1 MFLNNINI
9 DDAIIDVEPLSTRLC
24 SQVDNLRTLLREK
37 IDNDDINGAI
47 NIAEKYVG
55 NDCLVA
61 LLAMVQCVERDI
73 NADFRPID
81 NQPLALKNMADV
93 ALLALTE
100 MYQVGESVLKSYYGW
115 YPIDQSSTVSGGIV
129 YEHRETGEISEEP
142 NHDKLSWQLKLMLS
156 IPILIE
162 PGVKDGKV
170 VWAAE
175 VVYYHHTTPNS
186 IDDKEEHP
194 FDLEHLG
201 QQSDCISVL
210 NVLKS
215 EEDCG
220 KSAVHLQGIYTG
232 CWTGLYAEP
241 YEEMNISNQLGQAL
255 ESWTSTTMAGLT
267 SSSSLVDA
275 PRVLVF
281 GLGCGQL
288 VSFLQRYIANIELQV
303 VEPSQLMF
311 DVAKTCYQ
319 LQPAVLD
326 CVSIIDP
333 IEYVKN
339 QCLEENGGGFDAII
353 VNCCSSEDTF
363 PTSLNDGHFFNGL
376 ISILSN
382 QSTSTLLINAGV
394 SVDSVSTLVGNASS
408 NNNILI
414 LKEHMLRDH
423 TESDNEG
430 MIVAARRQK
439 WLLSV
444 ESWQRE
450 YLGDD
455 IQLSGAM
462 DVDKAQQTEVIR
474 IKKFLSLEEIE
485 MIQSV
490 AKDELVQGN
499 ESLKKHSLNWKVV
512 YLQANNIFHKKL
524 ATIRQKILETVQQVD
539 NNNWRLFDNV
549 EHVNIRVVEYHKNE
563 VNHEL
568 SDPKH
573 YDLNSLLTMDIMLSE
588 DGDFEGGD
596 LQTLESDGT
605 LKRHEFT
612 QGDALIFVSHKYHCV
627 SRVRS
632 GKRNV
637 MVLEFWYG
645 AERTCPHRC
654 EHFGSDICSKDT
666 SQELYTQ
673 QYHPKQINQVKEESK
688 SSLPF
693 RLGSVSSC
701 KEDSRE
707 TLQLL
712 WEPTELD
719 KPVNVKEEKHTI
731 DAAAAFAC
739 FGSDSSDDE
748 IS

>member
-9 DDAIIDVEPLSTRLC
+9 DDTKVDIEPLSTRLC
-24 SQVDNLRTLLREK
+24 SQVDNLRTLLQEK

-55 NDCLVA
+55 NDCLVP

-73 NADFRPID
+73 KTDFCPID
-81 NQPLALKNMADV
+81 DQPLALKNMADV

-162 PGVKDGKV
+162 PGVQDGKV

-175 VVYYHHTTPNS
+175 VVYYHHHTTPNS

-201 QQSDCISVL
+201 QQLDCISVL

-241 YEEMNISNQLGQAL
+241 YEEMNISYPLGQAL
-255 ESWTSTTMAGLT
+255 ESWTSTTLAGLT

-288 VSFLQRYIANIELQV
+288 VSFLQRYITNIELQV
-303 VEPSQLMF
+303 IESSPLLF
-311 DVAKTCYQ
+311 DVAKTYYQ
-319 LQPAVLD
+319 LQPRVLD
-326 CVSIIDP
+326 CVSIVDP

-339 QCLEENGGGFDAII
+339 QYREENRFDTII
-353 VNCCSSEDTF
+353 VNCCSIEDIF
-363 PTSLNDGHFFNGL
+363 PPSLNNEDFFNSL
-376 ISILSN
+376 VSMLSN
-382 QSTSTLLINAGV
+382 HSSLLVNAGV
-394 SVDSVSTLVGNASS
+394 SVDSVSTLVGNAC
-408 NNNILI
+408 NNILI
-414 LKEHMLRDH
+414 LKEHMLREQ
-423 TESDNEG
+423 TDNDDEG
-430 MIVAARRQK
+430 MIVAARRHK
-439 WLLSV
+439 WSLSV

-450 YLGDD
+450 HLGDD

-474 IKKFLSLEEIE
+474 IIKFLSMEEIE
-485 MIQSV
+485 MIRSV
-490 AKDELVQGN
+490 AKDELATST
-499 ESLKKHSLNWKVV
+499 SLEKHSLNWKVV

-524 ATIRQKILETVQQVD
+524 ATIRQKILEKIRQVD

-549 EHVNIRVVEYHKNE
+549 EHVNIRVVEYHENQ

-588 DGDFEGGD
+588 DDAFEGAD
-596 LQTLESDGT
+596 LQTLESDGQ
-605 LKRHEFT
+605 LKKHDFK

-654 EHFGSDICSKDT
+654 EHFGSNICSKDP

-673 QYHPKQINQVKEESK
+673 QYHPKQINQENEESK

-712 WEPTELD
+712 WEPTTELD

-731 DAAAAFAC
+731 AAAAAFAC

-748 IS
+748 SS

>member
-9 DDAIIDVEPLSTRLC
+9 DDLSTRLC
-24 SQVDNLRTLLREK
+24 SQVDNLRTLLQEK
-37 IDNDDINGAI
+37 IDNDDINAAI

-73 NADFRPID
+73 TSDFCPID
-81 NQPLALKNMADV
+81 NQSLALKSMADV

-100 MYQVGESVLKSYYGW
+100 LYQVAESILKKHYGW
-115 YPIDQSSTVSGGIV
+115 IPIDQSSTVSGGIV
-129 YEHRETGEISEEP
+129 YEHQETGEVSEEP
-142 NHDKLSWQLKLMLS
+142 DYDKLSWQLKLMLS

-175 VVYYHHTTPNS
+175 VVYYHHKSSNS
-186 IDDKEEHP
+186 IDDKGEHS

-201 QQSDCISVL
+201 QQLDCISVL

-241 YEEMNISNQLGQAL
+241 YEEMNISYPLGQAL
-255 ESWTSTTMAGLT
+255 ESWTSTTLAGLT

-288 VSFLQRYIANIELQV
+288 VSFLQRYITNIDLQV
-303 VEPSQLMF
+303 VESSQVTF
-311 DVAKTCYQ
+311 EVAKTCYQ

-333 IEYVKN
+333 IEFVKN
-339 QCLEENGGGFDAII
+339 QCREENSFDTII
-353 VNCCSSEDTF
+353 VNCCSSEDKF
-363 PTSLNDGHFFNGL
+363 PTSLSNEDFFNCL
-376 ISILSN
+376 ISMLSN
-382 QSTSTLLINAGV
+382 QASLLVNAGV
-394 SVDSVSTLVGNASS
+394 SVDSVSTLVSNACK
-408 NNNILI
+408 NNVLV
-414 LKEHMLRDH
+414 LREHMLREH
-423 TESDNEG
+423 TESENEG
-430 MIVAARRQK
+430 MIVAVRRQK
-439 WLLSV
+439 WSLSV

-450 YLGDD
+450 HLGDD

-474 IKKFLSLEEIE
+474 IKKFLSLQEIE

-490 AKDELVQGN
+490 AQDELVTST
-499 ESLKKHSLNWKVV
+499 SLEKHSNSWKVV

-524 ATIRQKILETVQQVD
+524 ATIRQKILETIRQVD
-539 NNNWRLFDNV
+539 ESNWRLFDNV
-549 EHVNIRVVEYHKNE
+549 EHVNIRVVEYHQNE

-588 DGDFEGGD
+588 DGAFEGGE

-627 SRVRS
+627 SRIRK

-645 AERTCPHRC
+645 PERNCPHRC
-654 EHFGSDICSKDT
+654 EHFGTDICITDPE
-666 SQELYTQ
+666 QDLYTQ
-673 QYHPKQINQVKEESK
+673 QYHPKQINQSK

-719 KPVNVKEEKHTI
+719 KPVNVKEEKHKI
-731 DAAAAFAC
+731 AAAAAAFAC
-739 FGSDSSDDE
+739 FGSDSDDE
-748 IS
+748 SS

>member
-1 MFLNNINI
+1 MFLKNINI
-9 DDAIIDVEPLSTRLC
+9 DDTKVDIEALSTRLC
-24 SQVDNLRTLLREK
+24 TQVDNLRTLLREK
-37 IDNDDINGAI
+37 IDNDDINDAI

-100 MYQVGESVLKSYYGW
+100 MYQVGESLLKKHYGW
-115 YPIDQSSTVSGGIV
+115 IPIDQSSTVSGGIV
-129 YEHRETGEISEEP
+129 YEHRETGEVSEEP
-142 NHDKLSWQLKLMLS
+142 YYDKLSWQLKLMLS

-186 IDDKEEHP
+186 IDDKEEHS

-241 YEEMNISNQLGQAL
+241 YEEINISYPLGQAL
-255 ESWTSTTMAGLT
+255 ESWTSTTLAGLT

-288 VSFLQRYIANIELQV
+288 VSFLQRYITNNELQV
-303 VEPSQLMF
+303 VESSQLMF
-311 DVAKTCYQ
+311 NVAKTYYQ

-333 IEYVKN
+333 IEYIKS
-339 QCLEENGGGFDAII
+339 QNGGGFDTII
-353 VNCCSSEDTF
+353 VNCCSSEDKF
-363 PTSLNDGHFFNGL
+363 PTSLSNEDFFNCL
-376 ISILSN
+376 ISMLSN
-382 QSTSTLLINAGV
+382 KSSATLLVNAGV
-394 SVDSVSTLVGNASS
+394 SLDSVSTLVGNACK
-408 NNNILI
+408 NIVL
-414 LKEHMLRDH
+414 LREHMLRDH
-423 TESDNEG
+423 TKNDDEG
-430 MIVAARRQK
+430 MIVAARRHK
-439 WLLSV
+439 WTLSV

-450 YLGDD
+450 HLGND

-474 IKKFLSLEEIE
+474 IKEFLSLEEIE

-490 AKDELVQGN
+490 AKDELVTST
-499 ESLKKHSLNWKVV
+499 SLEKHSNTWKVV
-512 YLQANNIFHKKL
+512 YLQANNIFHTKL

-573 YDLNSLLTMDIMLSE
+573 YDLNSLLTMDIMLSD
-588 DGDFEGGD
+588 DGAFEGGH
-596 LQTLESDGT
+596 LQTLESDGQ
-605 LKRHEFT
+605 LKRHDFK

-627 SRVRS
+627 SRIRS

-654 EHFGSDICSKDT
+654 EHFGSDICSKDP

-719 KPVNVKEEKHTI
+719 KSVNVKEEKHNTI
-731 DAAAAFAC
+731 DAAAFAC
-739 FGSDSSDDE
+739 FGSDSDDE
-748 IS
+748 SS

>member
-9 DDAIIDVEPLSTRLC
+9 DDAKVDIEALSTRLC
-24 SQVDNLRTLLREK
+24 SQVDNLRTLLQEK
-37 IDNDDINGAI
+37 IDNDDINAAI

-73 NADFRPID
+73 RSDFRPID
-81 NQPLALKNMADV
+81 NQSLALKNMADV

-100 MYQVGESVLKSYYGW
+100 LYQVAESLLKKHYGW
-115 YPIDQSSTVSGGIV
+115 IPIDQSSTVSGGIV

-142 NHDKLSWQLKLMLS
+142 YHDKMSWQLKLMLS

-186 IDDKEEHP
+186 IDDKEEHS

-232 CWTGLYAEP
+232 YWTGLYAEP
-241 YEEMNISNQLGQAL
+241 YEEMNISYPLGQAL
-255 ESWTSTTMAGLT
+255 ESWTTTTLAGLC

-288 VSFLQRYIANIELQV
+288 VSFLQRYITNIELQV

-311 DVAKTCYQ
+311 DVAKTYYQ

-333 IEYVKN
+333 IEYTKS
-339 QCLEENGGGFDAII
+339 QNGGGFDTII
-353 VNCCSSEDTF
+353 VNCCSSEDKF
-363 PTSLNDGHFFNGL
+363 PTSLSNEDFFNCL
-376 ISILSN
+376 ISMLSKLN
-382 QSTSTLLINAGV
+382 ATLLVNAGM
-394 SVDSVSTLVGNASS
+394 SVDSVSTLVENA
-408 NNNILI
+408 NNDNILK
-414 LKEHMLRDH
+414 LKEHMLREH
-423 TESDNEG
+423 TDNDNEG
-430 MIVAARRQK
+430 MIVAARRHK
-439 WLLSV
+439 WTLSV

-474 IKKFLSLEEIE
+474 IEKFLSLELIE

-490 AKDELVQGN
+490 AKDELVTST
-499 ESLKKHSLNWKVV
+499 SLEKHSNSWKVV
-512 YLQANNIFHKKL
+512 YLQANNIFNKKL

-539 NNNWRLFDNV
+539 NKNWRLFDNV
-549 EHVNIRVVEYHKNE
+549 EHVNIRVVEYHENQ

-588 DGDFEGGD
+588 DDAFEGGH
-596 LQTLESDGT
+596 LQTLESDGQ
-605 LKRHEFT
+605 LKKHDFK

-627 SRVRS
+627 SRIRS

-654 EHFGSDICSKDT
+654 EHFGSDICSKDPE
-666 SQELYTQ
+666 QDLYTQ
-673 QYHPKQINQVKEESK
+673 QYHPKQTK
-688 SSLPF
+688 SLPF

-712 WEPTELD
+712 WEPTTELD

-731 DAAAAFAC
+731 AAAAAFAC
-739 FGSDSSDDE
+739 FGSDSDDE
-748 IS
+748 SSEG